1 MGMPVEERLGADV
14 KRVEHEL
21 MAAKLVAVRPAGLT
35 VAQYSA
41 LLVLAGQPG
50 VSAAELA
57 RRCRVT
63 PQTMTTILRNLE
75 AAGLI
80 VREPHELHRNVLE
93 TRLTDAGRTAFELA
107 DERASAVERRLS
119 DEFSAAERETL
130 RALLARCSDVLGN
143 LPTDVS

>member
-1 MGMPVEERLGADV
+1 MGMPVEERLGGDI

-21 MAAKLVAVRPAGLT
+21 MLVKQQAVRPAGLT
-35 VAQYSA
+35 VPQYAA
-41 LLVLAGQPG
+41 LLVLDEHPG

-75 AAGLI
+75 AAELI
-80 VREPHELHRNVLE
+80 ARVPHEVHRNVLE
-93 TRLTDAGRTAFELA
+93 TRLTEAGRAAFEVA
-107 DERASAVERRLS
+107 DARASAVERRLA

-130 RALLARCSDVLGN
+130 RALLARCSKVL
-143 LPTDVS
+143 TEQH